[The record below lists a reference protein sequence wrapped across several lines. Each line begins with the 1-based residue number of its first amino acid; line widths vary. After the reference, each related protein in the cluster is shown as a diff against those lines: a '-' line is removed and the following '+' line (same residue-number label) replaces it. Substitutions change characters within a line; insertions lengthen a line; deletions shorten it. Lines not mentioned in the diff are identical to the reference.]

1 MKKPHS
7 RGSSNSKGGT
17 YTEGTKDQLLRRGCV
32 CDLIKL
38 ARYFS
43 LKSCTRKFFLE
54 TCVRMIFFF
63 LRITF
68 FQLNERTLRGLFYFS
83 TSRVHEF
90 HWFKYAC
97 SKIVFQNH
105 QLLPQKLKG
114 PSPKSNHL
122 AII

>member
-1 MKKPHS
+1 M
-7 RGSSNSKGGT
+7 
-17 YTEGTKDQLLRRGCV
+17 

-68 FQLNERTLRGLFYFS
+68 FQLNESTLRDFFILALVVYTNSIGLSMLAVKLF
-83 TSRVHEF
+83 
-90 HWFKYAC
+90 FKITNP
-97 SKIVFQNH
+97 S
-105 QLLPQKLKG
+105 LK
-114 PSPKSNHL
+114 S
-122 AII
+122 